1 MKNMDKPSYNEL
13 AESLMDMVNQHCYY
27 SGEIVRHDFISANE
41 DAFCLLER
49 LNLLIDLGQE
59 KYKINWKGLKNI
71 TQP

>member
-41 DAFCLLER
+41 PFNIILSLS
-49 LNLLIDLGQE
+49 N
-59 KYKINWKGLKNI
+59 KLKFI
-71 TQP
+71 L